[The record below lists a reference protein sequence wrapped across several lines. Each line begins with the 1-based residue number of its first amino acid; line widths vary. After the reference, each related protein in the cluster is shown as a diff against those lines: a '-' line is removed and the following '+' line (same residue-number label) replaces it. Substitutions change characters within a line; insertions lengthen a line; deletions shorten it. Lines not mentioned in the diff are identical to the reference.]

1 MSWQW
6 GVFWRAWEENR
17 KTLQFLDKC
26 WTVLDPVA
34 MPNPA
39 TVILASRH
47 FQLKRAY
54 HMLSGADCKF
64 LEDLRSTSLSPL
76 ACTTPWSCV
85 HLTFWSIH
93 LEAIN
98 GSLSQISLGHLLA
111 PRSWF
116 FPFRGLSKPSVVCID
131 FLFCFWNSGVFI
143 HKVALP
149 LGAVCPE
156 ANRCSHPHL
165 PSRWIKSSQRLQL
178 AGKSSFVLVWSVT
191 EP

>member
-1 MSWQW
+1 MGQTLWSCVDTVPTDSWSELFTHW
-6 GVFWRAWEENR
+6 VLWWCEFTPPTWSTNFKWAGSEECFGEHEKR
-17 KTLQFLDKC
+17 IGKHYSFLDKC

-34 MPNPA
+34 VPNPG

-64 LEDLRSTSLSPL
+64 LENLLSASVSPL

-116 FPFRGLSKPSVVCID
+116 
-131 FLFCFWNSGVFI
+131 
-143 HKVALP
+143 LP
-149 LGAVCPE
+149 L
-156 ANRCSHPHL
+156 
-165 PSRWIKSSQRLQL
+165 
-178 AGKSSFVLVWSVT
+178 
-191 EP
+191 